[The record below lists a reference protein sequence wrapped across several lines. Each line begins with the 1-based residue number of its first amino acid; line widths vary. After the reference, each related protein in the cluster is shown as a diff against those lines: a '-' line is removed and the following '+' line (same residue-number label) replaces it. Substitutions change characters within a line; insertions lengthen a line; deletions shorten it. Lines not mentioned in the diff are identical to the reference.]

1 MDDNKKINVVLAK
14 GQSQAEVII
23 REGVAEQVLD
33 PKPPVKINLNGTI
46 GAPVEFLTRRRME
59 TEQFNEK
66 RAHVILN
73 REEVSITLVF
83 NENDEYNRGMVTG
96 KLSYHP
102 KFVEFGINSGKGWTP
117 NKLGEFFKMN
127 RSFFPDRDNNMALV
141 SSLKGFEA
149 TVNTSIEK
157 ERKENGSVKDN
168 YSAVVQSNLPPAFTV
183 RLPIFKGTEAEDLEV
198 EIYASVDGRDV
209 SLSLVSPSANDLLEK
224 KRNEVIDEQVAE
236 IRKICPQIVIIEK

>member
-14 GQSQAEVII
+14 GQTQAEVII

-33 PKPPVKINLNGTI
+33 TKPPVKINLNGTI

-83 NENDEYNRGMVTG
+83 NENDEYNRGVVTG
-96 KLSYHP
+96 KLSCHH

-127 RSFFPDRDNNMALV
+127 RAFFPDRDNNMALV
-141 SSLKGFEA
+141 SSLKGF
-149 TVNTSIEK
+149 
-157 ERKENGSVKDN
+157 
-168 YSAVVQSNLPPAFTV
+168 
-183 RLPIFKGTEAEDLEV
+183 
-198 EIYASVDGRDV
+198 
-209 SLSLVSPSANDLLEK
+209 
-224 KRNEVIDEQVAE
+224 
-236 IRKICPQIVIIEK
+236 